1 MKYKLF
7 INNTQE
13 KSSNDR
19 NELSQIIW
27 DYKITHIG
35 KNYYQ
40 IVNEKRQIVEN
51 HYMWG
56 LTNANIRITKNT

>member
-7 INNTQE
+7 INNIKE
-13 KSSNDR
+13 KSSNDL
-19 NELSQIIW
+19 NELSQRIC
-27 DYKITHIG
+27 DYQFKHIG

-40 IVNEKRQIVEN
+40 IVNDKRQIVEN

-56 LTNANIRITKNT
+56 LTNANIRITKNA